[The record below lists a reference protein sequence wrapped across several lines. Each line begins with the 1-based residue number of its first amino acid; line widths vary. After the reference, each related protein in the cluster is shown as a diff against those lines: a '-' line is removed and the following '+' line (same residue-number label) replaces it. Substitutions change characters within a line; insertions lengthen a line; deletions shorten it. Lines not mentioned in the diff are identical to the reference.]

1 MSGTRQ
7 GSTLALPLENQPRTE
22 ETEGTLVSGAAEMV
36 TGQFGLIPLG
46 RGPLG
51 AGASEQQQAQRLKRR
66 RVQVHHHLLRTRCQL
81 GQLSGPVLWL
91 WSYPPLGS

>member
-46 RGPLG
+46 SLRGQGPQ
-51 AGASEQQQAQRLKRR
+51 SSNR
-66 RVQVHHHLLRTRCQL
+66 
-81 GQLSGPVLWL
+81 LSG
-91 WSYPPLGS
+91 SNGGGYRCITTS